1 MELDGTKTEQKRN
14 KNGTKTEQ
22 KRNKNGTKTEQKR
35 NKNGTKTEQK
45 RNKNGSNPG
54 TSCGTRKKTNFTIF
68 GFPRNNC
75 GTKSSELI
83 TK

>member
-1 MELDGTKTEQKRN
+1 MELD
-14 KNGTKTEQ
+14 
-22 KRNKNGTKTEQKR
+22 
-35 NKNGTKTEQK
+35 GTKTEQK